1 MLAICKSHSCI
12 VTLIPVLSNAPG
24 VLIITEQD
32 SLTSAEF
39 PNRRNSDVN
48 DAITLSFTAGHEDD
62 EINMYSVTSAQWL
75 LNGILARTSPMN
87 AMEANGRL
95 KSTLSFNFLQFD
107 AGIYQCIFM
116 SDDSQV
122 YGTVLLRLDTG

>member
-39 PNRRNSDVN
+39 PNRRNSYVN
-48 DAITLSFTAGHEDD
+48 DDITLSFTAGHEDD
-62 EINMYSVTSAQWL
+62 EMNMYSVTSVKWL

-95 KSTLSFNFLQFD
+95 KSTLSFNFLQSG